1 MTTRSASTVVANYR
15 AILRHLRSLPSGVP
29 SSGTS
34 LRANVVQQFRAGR
47 LVTDEKQTGALR
59 EVAYNYVTM
68 ISGIKELTFLRELDS
83 GEKLSPRDKV
93 RATAG
98 RVGLGVPKVSRYL
111 DGMMFHL
118 PLY

>member
-1 MTTRSASTVVANYR
+1 MATRSASTVVANYR
-15 AILRHLRSLPSGVP
+15 AILRHLRSLPSGAP

-47 LVTDEKQTGALR
+47 LVTDEKQSGALR

-98 RVGLGVPKVSRYL
+98 RVGLGVPKVSRCW
-111 DGMMFHL
+111 M
-118 PLY
+118 